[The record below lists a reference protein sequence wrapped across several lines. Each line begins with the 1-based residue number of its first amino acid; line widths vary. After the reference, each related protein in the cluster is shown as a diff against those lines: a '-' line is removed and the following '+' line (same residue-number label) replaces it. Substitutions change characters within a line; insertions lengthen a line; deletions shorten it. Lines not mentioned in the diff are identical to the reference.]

1 MKYSKKKRIANGRRK
16 TFHKRRLNALPLKG
30 GNTNK
35 SSQIQRPI
43 NQIPVKNDKASLAM
57 QNTGRIL
64 TQSAV
69 NLADK
74 IGTPLVKSLG
84 VDLNESADQTMNKLM
99 VPLESGLAQL
109 KRPRVKKV
117 IKDGFLELVD
127 DAKPAF
133 DKLASDGVSL
143 VTNVAEDV
151 MGPLIGIPR
160 TLGNVA
166 DIAETGIGL
175 ANKTLGTVSD
185 ISNQLA
191 DASSNVSNS
200 IENVGNTVTNQV
212 GNVSNAVTGSVNNV
226 GNAVTNQVGNV
237 SNSVEN
243 VGNALTNKVGNAV
256 TNKVG
261 NVSNSVSALKQNQEQ
276 AFDNSQKSMRQ
287 LTGNN
292 NTRKQMGGSRRK
304 RNKTKKRSIFQELHS
319 YF

>member
-1 MKYSKKKRIANGRRK
+1 MGYSKKRRPANTRHK
-16 TFHKRRLNALPLKG
+16 TFHRRRRNRG
-30 GNTNK
+30 GN
-35 SSQIQRPI
+35 IQRPV
-43 NQIPVKNDKASLAM
+43 NTNTPSQNDPASLAM

-69 NLADK
+69 NLVDK

-84 VDLNESADQTMNKLM
+84 VDLNESADQTMDKLM

-117 IKDGFLELVD
+117 IQDGLAELVD

-143 VTNVAEDV
+143 VTNVVEDV
-151 MGPLIGIPR
+151 AGPLIGIPR
-160 TLGNVA
+160 TLGNMA

-185 ISNQLA
+185 ISNQLTN
-191 DASSNVSNS
+191 ASSNITNS
-200 IENVGNTVTNQV
+200 VDQA
-212 GNVSNAVTGSVNNV
+212 SNAVTGSINQAS
-226 GNAVTNQVGNV
+226 NAVTGSIDQAT
-237 SNSVEN
+237 NSMN
-243 VGNALTNKVGNAV
+243 DAV

-261 NVSNSVSALKQNQEQ
+261 NVTNSVSALKKNQEQ
-276 AFDNSQKSMRQ
+276 AFDNSQESMRQ
-287 LTGNN
+287 LTGT
-292 NTRKQMGGSRRK
+292 TRKKSMGGGRRK
-304 RNKTKKRSIFQELHS
+304 RMKSRKRSIFQKLHS

>member
-1 MKYSKKKRIANGRRK
+1 MKYSKKRRATNTRHK
-16 TFHKRRLNALPLKG
+16 TFHRRRRYKG
-30 GNTNK
+30 GNN
-35 SSQIQRPI
+35 QRPR
-43 NQIPVKNDKASLAM
+43 PVNKQQQLNKDLAM
-57 QNTGRIL
+57 QNTGRVL

-84 VDLNESADQTMNKLM
+84 VDLNESADQTMDKLM
-99 VPLESGLAQL
+99 VPLESALTQL

-117 IKDGFLELVD
+117 IQDGLAELVD

-151 MGPLIGIPR
+151 AGPLIGIPR
-160 TLGNVA
+160 TLGNMA

-175 ANKTLGTVSD
+175 VNKTLGTVSD

-200 IENVGNTVTNQV
+200 V
-212 GNVSNAVTGSVNNV
+212 GNVGNAVTGSVNNV

-237 SNSVEN
+237 SNSV
-243 VGNALTNKVGNAV
+243 
-256 TNKVG
+256 
-261 NVSNSVSALKQNQEQ
+261 SALKKNQEQ
-276 AFDNSQKSMRQ
+276 AFDNSQESMRQ
-287 LTGNN
+287 LTG
-292 NTRKQMGGSRRK
+292 TRKRMGGGRRRK
-304 RNKTKKRSIFQELHS
+304 KTRKRSIFQELHS

>member
-117 IKDGFLELVD
+117 IQDGFLELVD

-212 GNVSNAVTGSVNNV
+212 GNVSN
-226 GNAVTNQVGNV
+226 
-237 SNSVEN
+237 SVEN

>member
-1 MKYSKKKRIANGRRK
+1 MGYSKKRRPANTRHK
-16 TFHKRRLNALPLKG
+16 TFPRRRRNRG
-30 GNTNK
+30 GN
-35 SSQIQRPI
+35 IQRPV
-43 NQIPVKNDKASLAM
+43 NTNTPSQNDQASLAM

-69 NLADK
+69 NLVDK

-84 VDLNESADQTMNKLM
+84 VDLNESADQTMDKLM

-117 IKDGFLELVD
+117 IQDGLAELVD

-143 VTNVAEDV
+143 VTNVVEDV
-151 MGPLIGIPR
+151 AGPLIGIPR
-160 TLGNVA
+160 TLGNMA

-185 ISNQLA
+185 ISNQLTN
-191 DASSNVSNS
+191 ASSNITNS
-200 IENVGNTVTNQV
+200 VDQA
-212 GNVSNAVTGSVNNV
+212 SNAVTGSINQAS
-226 GNAVTNQVGNV
+226 NAVTGSIDQAT
-237 SNSVEN
+237 NSMN
-243 VGNALTNKVGNAV
+243 DAV

-261 NVSNSVSALKQNQEQ
+261 NVTNSVSALKKNQEQ
-276 AFDNSQKSMRQ
+276 AFDNSQESMRQ
-287 LTGNN
+287 LTGT
-292 NTRKQMGGSRRK
+292 TRKKSMGGGRRK
-304 RNKTKKRSIFQELHS
+304 RMKSRKRSIFQKLHS